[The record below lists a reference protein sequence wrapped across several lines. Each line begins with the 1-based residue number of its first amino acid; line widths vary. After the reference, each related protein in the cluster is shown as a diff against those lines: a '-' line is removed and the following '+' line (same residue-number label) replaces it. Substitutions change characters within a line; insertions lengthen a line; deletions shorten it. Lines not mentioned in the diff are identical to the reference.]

1 MKIKLAKILYYSW
14 LIIFVIF
21 PIFLVVVQSFFD
33 VEGNFSLV
41 NYQTFFSSIYLK
53 MTINSF
59 IYAFLITLVCIVLAY
74 PLAFGLSKLKH
85 AQFWLVL
92 FMLPSWINLLLK
104 TYAFMGIL
112 GEHGVISQISKLLTG
127 QSTDLLFTVTGFIIV
142 SVYIFLPF
150 TIMPLVNGFMDI
162 NQNIIRAGYDLGASS
177 WQVFSRL
184 YLPLTK
190 RALYSAIQIVF
201 IPTLSIFMIT
211 RLIAGNRIIT
221 LGTAI
226 EQHFLTT
233 GNWGMGSAIGTIL
246 IIILCVSIF
255 VLNTNRRSKK
265 KIKDQ
270 DLIQGG
276 TNA

>member
-1 MKIKLAKILYYSW
+1 MKNRLAKVLYYTW
-14 LIIFVIF
+14 LVIFVLL
-21 PIFLVVVQSFFD
+21 PILLVIVQSFFD
-33 VEGNFSLV
+33 VNGHFSLE
-41 NYQTFFSSIYLK
+41 NYYTFFSSIYLK
-53 MTINSF
+53 MTLNSF
-59 IYAFLITLVCIVLAY
+59 LYASIITFICIVLAY

-92 FMLPSWINLLLK
+92 FMIPSWINLLLK

-112 GEHGVISQISKLLTG
+112 GEHGIISQITQLLTG
-127 QSTDLLFTVTGFIIV
+127 SSVDLLFTITGFIIV

-150 TIMPLVNGFMDI
+150 TIMPLVNGFLDI
-162 NQNIIRAGYDLGASS
+162 NHNIIRAGYDLGATSL
-177 WQVFSRL
+177 QVFWRL

-190 RALYSAIQIVF
+190 QALYSAIQIVF

-226 EQHFLTT
+226 QEHFLTT
-233 GNWGMGSAIGTIL
+233 GNWGMGSTIGTIL
-246 IIILCVSIF
+246 IIILCISIF
-255 VLNTNRRSKK
+255 LLNTNYKSKK
-265 KIKDQ
+265 KIKER

-276 TNA
+276 GNA

>member
-1 MKIKLAKILYYSW
+1 
-14 LIIFVIF
+14 
-21 PIFLVVVQSFFD
+21 
-33 VEGNFSLV
+33 
-41 NYQTFFSSIYLK
+41 
-53 MTINSF
+53 MTLNSF
-59 IYAFLITLVCIVLAY
+59 LYASIITFVCIVLAY

-92 FMLPSWINLLLK
+92 FMIPSWINLLLK

-112 GEHGVISQISKLLTG
+112 GEHGIISQITQLLTG
-127 QSTDLLFTVTGFIIV
+127 SSVDLLFTITGFIIV

-150 TIMPLVNGFMDI
+150 TIMPLVNGFLDI
-162 NQNIIRAGYDLGASS
+162 NHNIIRAGYDLGASS
-177 WQVFSRL
+177 WQVFWRL

-190 RALYSAIQIVF
+190 QAMYSAIQIVF

-226 EQHFLTT
+226 QEHFLTT
-233 GNWGMGSAIGTIL
+233 GNWGMGSTIGTIL
-246 IIILCVSIF
+246 IIILCISIF
-255 VLNTNRRSKK
+255 LLNTNYKSKK
-265 KIKDQ
+265 KIKER

-276 TNA
+276 GNA